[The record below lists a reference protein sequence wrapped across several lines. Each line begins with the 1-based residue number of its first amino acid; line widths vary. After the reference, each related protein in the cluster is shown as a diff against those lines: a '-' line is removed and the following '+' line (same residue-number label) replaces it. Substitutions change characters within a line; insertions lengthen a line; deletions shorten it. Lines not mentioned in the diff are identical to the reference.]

1 MSVSITALTD
11 PAGDPSSYRLAW
23 LASDTDGIPV
33 GSAFL
38 RLFAR
43 TGQEHLAELDLSV
56 HPAERRNHVGSLL
69 LDAAIAAARQDG
81 RRCVIIQAE
90 AGSPATGSCRPGAS
104 AGC

>member
-1 MSVSITALTD
+1 MSVRITALTD

-38 RLFAR
+38 RLFTR
-43 TGQEHLAELDLSV
+43 TGQEHLAELDLRV
-56 HPAERRNHVGSLL
+56 HPA
-69 LDAAIAAARQDG
+69 DAASSSKPRPAP
-81 RRCVIIQAE
+81 
-90 AGSPATGSCRPGAS
+90 PATGSCPPGVS